1 MVFSKYS
8 SIYRNDKLIIN
19 DESVQG
25 IAKDVKEYLKYQLA
39 DKCMSMKND
48 YEDLV
53 YCGRLILDLLEE
65 LENNGVNDTTII
77 VKFNPMGSLYYE
89 EVE

>member
-8 SIYRNDKLIIN
+8 AIYRNDKLIIN

-25 IAKDVKEYLKYQLA
+25 IAKDVKEYLKYELA
-39 DKCMSMKND
+39 GKCMSMDDD

-65 LENNGVNDTTII
+65 LENNGIGNDTTII

-89 EVE
+89 EV